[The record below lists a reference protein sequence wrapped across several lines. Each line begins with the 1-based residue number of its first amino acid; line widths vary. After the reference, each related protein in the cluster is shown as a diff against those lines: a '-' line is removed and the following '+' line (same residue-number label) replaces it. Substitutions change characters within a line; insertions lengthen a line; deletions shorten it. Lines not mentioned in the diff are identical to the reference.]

1 MGQCACHTLI
11 LGSSSIGSGERVI
24 PGVTSKLV
32 WLVFL
37 IWAEIFTDVII
48 IGKNHLSVHASK
60 KEKGFSPFF
69 ITLFRHMLQLKWS
82 LILLWVKSTSKGQLL
97 CDLKKMQYWGYRTSV
112 KYKVE
117 WWMPGRGGTGRWS
130 CSDGVVSV
138 LQEEIPEIC
147 CQQCG

>member
-11 LGSSSIGSGERVI
+11 FGCSSIGSDERVI

-32 WLVFL
+32 CLVFL
-37 IWAEIFTDVII
+37 IWAEIFTDVIHYWQKSF
-48 IGKNHLSVHASK
+48 IGSCFK
-60 KEKGFSPFF
+60 KVKGFLPLF
-69 ITLFRHMLQLKWS
+69 ITLFRRMLQLKWP
-82 LILLWVKSTSKGQLL
+82 LILLWVKSTSKWQLL
-97 CDLKKMQYWGYRTSV
+97 CDLKKMQYSGYRTSV

-138 LQEEIPEIC
+138 LQAEIPEIC